1 MERLKIKIT
10 GISHARARGTT
21 SGVPVT
27 AIRRN
32 LLVLNAVAV
41 LHTFQQLMKKAAC
54 IRLSIQRY
62 KCGNSKCHA
71 PVFNDQSPPALGGF
85 VPKKSFRLSSP

>member
-32 LLVLNAVAV
+32 LLALNAVAV
-41 LHTFQQLMKKAAC
+41 LHTFQQLMKKAAY
-54 IRLSIQRY
+54 IRLRIQRY
-62 KCGNSKCHA
+62 KCGNGKCYS
-71 PVFNDQSPPALGGF
+71 PVFNNQSPPGIGEFA
-85 VPKKSFRLSSP
+85 PQK